1 LAVLRLMTN
10 SYFVGPC
17 TDRSAGLSR
26 LRMRPAD
33 RAWGFAG
40 ASAVLHDASG
50 AYYGFPNI
58 DTAGHPADKYGWP
71 VATGDAKFNLAGRRL
86 VLQRLPFGRRCG
98 PVHDET
104 AWQIYNA
111 WIAAC
116 VDRGDIYSIANDLD
130 ALAT

>member
-1 LAVLRLMTN
+1 VANLR
-10 SYFVGPC
+10 V
-17 TDRSAGLSR
+17 DR
-26 LRMRPAD
+26 P
-33 RAWGFAG
+33 WGFAG

-58 DTAGHPADKYGWP
+58 DTACHPADKYGWP

-116 VDRGDIYSIANDLD
+116 VDRGGYLFDCQ
-130 ALAT
+130 